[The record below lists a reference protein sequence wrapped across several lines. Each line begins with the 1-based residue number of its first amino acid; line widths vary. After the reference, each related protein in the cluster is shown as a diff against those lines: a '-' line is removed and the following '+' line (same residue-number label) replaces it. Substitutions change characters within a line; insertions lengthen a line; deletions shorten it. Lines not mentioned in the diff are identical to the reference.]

1 MMALRGLARL
11 NASSYRFL
19 GLVLGYYA
27 FIVTVGL
34 IASAL
39 FVYAFQGFVS
49 NDVVHLSGSAVRFL
63 KELR

>member
-19 GLVLGYYA
+19 WLVLGYYA
-27 FIVTVGL
+27 FIAIAGL

-49 NDVVHLSGSAVRFL
+49 SDVVHLSDSAARFL

>member
-27 FIVTVGL
+27 FIAIAGL

-49 NDVVHLSGSAVRFL
+49 SDVVHLSGSADRFL
-63 KELR
+63 KGLR

>member
-49 NDVVHLSGSAVRFL
+49 NDVVHLSGSSVRFL

>member
-19 GLVLGYYA
+19 GLVLGYYG
-27 FIVTVGL
+27 FIATVGL

-49 NDVVHLSGSAVRFL
+49 NDVVHLSGSADRFL

>member
-49 NDVVHLSGSAVRFL
+49 NDVVHLSGFAAQFG

>member
-27 FIVTVGL
+27 FIAIAGL

-49 NDVVHLSGSAVRFL
+49 NDVVHLSGSADRFL
-63 KELR
+63 KGLR